1 MGCDRCHDKVVFVP
15 AQLVKKTN
23 KKYLDLDTPGFGHIS
38 AKGNGRKKLMER
50 KENIGLQIPGSKSW
64 THISEKG
71 IGGKITGASGGLKL
85 R

>member
-38 AKGNGRKKLMER
+38 AKGNGRKKSMER
-50 KENIGLQIPGSKSW
+50 KKTLASKYRAAKAG
-64 THISEKG
+64 HISEKG

>member
-1 MGCDRCHDKVVFVP
+1 MS
-15 AQLVKKTN
+15 LVKKTN

-38 AKGNGRKKLMER
+38 AKGNGRKKNGEKR
-50 KENIGLQIPGSKSW
+50 KHWPPNIGQQKLD
-64 THISEKG
+64 TFISEKG

>member
-1 MGCDRCHDKVVFVP
+1 MGG
-15 AQLVKKTN
+15 KKGEKTILAS
-23 KKYLDLDTPGFGHIS
+23 KYRAAKAGHIS
-38 AKGNGRKKLMER
+38 AKGNGRKKLMGR